1 MIPHLVNSVC
11 SEVEP
16 KKKKK
21 KKAGLH
27 KHLGKFNLWK
37 CHNIA
42 MGAACH
48 CEQDTGNID
57 VILSFTLI
65 HWCVTLGLSV
75 YLLPPS
81 KNENDV
87 SSYLCLKCFE
97 ESPEKITVIIT
108 S

>member
-1 MIPHLVNSVC
+1 
-11 SEVEP
+11 
-16 KKKKK
+16 
-21 KKAGLH
+21 
-27 KHLGKFNLWK
+27 
-37 CHNIA
+37 

-81 KNENDV
+81 ENENNV
-87 SSYLCLKCFE
+87 SSYLSLKCFE
-97 ESPEKITVIIT
+97 ESPEKVRVITT